1 MVDYSVLEIRKL
13 DGSLT
18 EPLADFFRIL
28 RAVGDEKIFHPHK
41 LTDEEASQ
49 RTLYRGKDLYYAMVR
64 GREILGY
71 GVLRGW
77 DEGYT
82 VPSLGIA
89 IRPSARDKGLG
100 ELMVRFLHAAAIQ
113 RGANRVRLKIYP
125 NNTKALKLY
134 KKLGYTFQGE
144 EAGQMVGYIDL

>member
-1 MVDYSVLEIRKL
+1 
-13 DGSLT
+13 
-18 EPLADFFRIL
+18 
-28 RAVGDEKIFHPHK
+28 
-41 LTDEEASQ
+41 
-49 RTLYRGKDLYYAMVR
+49 MVR

-71 GVLRGW
+71 GMLRGW

-89 IRPSARDKGLG
+89 IRPSAREQGLG

-113 RGANRVRLKIYP
+113 RGVNRVRLKIYP